1 VHLDLLPVT
10 LAHAWAFGLHATAVE
25 RESEGDTTSSLW
37 MLLTAEADFSRGE
50 TFLREGGVVHR
61 VRLAGPPRVR
71 WTDERSSVLPLV
83 AAFGV
88 SHRDIVEEPAE
99 VPAPVAAPAGP

>member
-1 VHLDLLPVT
+1 ML
-10 LAHAWAFGLHATAVE
+10 F
-25 RESEGDTTSSLW
+25 SSSLW
-37 MLLTAEADFSRGE
+37 VLLTEEADFSRG
-50 TFLREGGVVHR
+50 

-71 WTDERSSVLPLV
+71 WTDERSSVPPLV